1 MPPFEKRLECV
12 IEFRV
17 LQIRAAA
24 QGLMDD
30 RKVSPVQILPSRFV
44 HTDNSIFPVK
54 TFFVAVVCLM
64 KYKCTRC
71 YLCTFSSGVHNF
83 GLPRQC

>member
-1 MPPFEKRLECV
+1 MKVPPFEKRVECV

-17 LQIRAAA
+17 LKMRAAA

-30 RKVSPVQILPSRFV
+30 RKVSSRQLLPSRFV

-54 TFFVAVVCLM
+54 TFSVAVFCLM
-64 KYKCTRC
+64 K
-71 YLCTFSSGVHNF
+71 
-83 GLPRQC
+83 